1 MQNCDCIC
9 KWLACVN
16 SFKCKTPN
24 RCLFCPLN
32 GRIRSRRATE
42 GRGCNAELCK
52 NTGLHEYIYHIE
64 TRHHN
69 STLFDAVNT
78 ASKKRTN
85 LPHW

>member
-16 SFKCKTPN
+16 SYRCKTPN

-52 NTGLHEYIYHIE
+52 NTGLHEYIYHIYIYIYIIE
-64 TRHHN
+64 KHDITTVHYSMR
-69 STLFDAVNT
+69 
-78 ASKKRTN
+78 
-85 LPHW
+85 